1 MEMEIAICDTTDIP
15 GLATLFVEM
24 ESYYFG
30 EGSVNYEEMQRYLS
44 EKVFS
49 AHSGVTIIGVRKEG
63 KLVGFATF
71 SLLFP
76 APRCSGQAFMKEL
89 FISETARGNGIG
101 RALIQFIATFA
112 LEHGCSRLDWTAEK
126 SNPKAGDFYLS
137 LGASLIEE
145 KQYFRLEDNDLKA
158 FTGSLGT
165 DRS

>member
-1 MEMEIAICDTTDIP
+1 MEITICDASDIP
-15 GLATLFVEM
+15 ELATLFVEM

-30 EGSVNYEEMQRYLS
+30 EGSANYGEMRRYLA

-49 AHSGVTIIGVRKEG
+49 TYSGVTIIGARKEG
-63 KLVGFATF
+63 LLLGFATF

-89 FISETARGNGIG
+89 FTSKAARGKGIG
-101 RALIQFIATFA
+101 KALIQFIAAFA

-126 SNPKAGDFYLS
+126 SNPRAGDFYLS
-137 LGASLIEE
+137 LGASLIKE

-158 FTGSLGT
+158 FAAFLRT